1 MVVMSTTGT
10 PITLQNGQT
19 LHAATTAGVDKQQQ
33 QLQLIQK
40 QQFLQQQMFQQQIA
54 AIQMQQQ
61 QAAVQFWPNAAGL
74 QPFGSNQIILRNQPD
89 GTQGMFI
96 QQQPATQTLQTQQN
110 RKNK

>member
-54 AIQMQQQ
+54 APPEPARRDAGHVYP
-61 QAAVQFWPNAAGL
+61 AAARD
-74 QPFGSNQIILRNQPD
+74 SD
-89 GTQGMFI
+89 
-96 QQQPATQTLQTQQN
+96 PADTAEP
-110 RKNK
+110 